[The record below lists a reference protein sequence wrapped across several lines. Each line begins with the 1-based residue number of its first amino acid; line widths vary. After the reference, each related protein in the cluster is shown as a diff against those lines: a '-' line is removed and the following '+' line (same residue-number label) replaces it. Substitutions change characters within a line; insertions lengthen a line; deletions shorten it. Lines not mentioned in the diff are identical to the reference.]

1 MPITFQAVFKD
12 RFRVVGTNSV
22 GAEWSCSPG
31 LFFPNQPV
39 TFAAGTASYQI
50 NAATMITTIVTAA
63 NTRTIDLS
71 GLIAFDGSAMALSQ
85 VKTLAAAVTA
95 SGTTD
100 TNPAFLMGPLG
111 IANGAI
117 LGFGGTT
124 GAAEVRTG
132 GTMMF
137 AAITGWAVTA
147 TNKLLILSA
156 PGAFNVTANVLIC
169 GRT

>member
-1 MPITFQAVFKD
+1 MAITFQAVFKD
-12 RFRVVGTNSV
+12 RFRVVATNNV
-22 GAEWSCSPG
+22 GAQWSCSPG
-31 LFFPNQPV
+31 SFFPNQPV
-39 TFAAGTASYQI
+39 TFAAGTAAYQI

-71 GLIAFDGSAMALSQ
+71 GLVAFDGSAMALSQ
-85 VKTLAAAVTA
+85 VKTLMAAVTA

-100 TNPAFLMGPLG
+100 ANPYFQMGPMG
-111 IANGAI
+111 VANSAI
-117 LGFGGTT
+117 LGFGATT
-124 GAAEVRTG
+124 GLVEVRTG

-147 TNKLLILSA
+147 SNKLLILAA